1 MLMFNE
7 YLTEYCYI
15 IIKKE
20 VLKIHSIFIFL
31 SAQVLCMYIRVSK
44 DQDPFFKKYFLL
56 IVFIYNRVK

>member
-31 SAQVLCMYIRVSK
+31 SAQVLYVHTCIERPRS
-44 DQDPFFKKYFLL
+44 FF
-56 IVFIYNRVK
+56 